1 MAQGA
6 DGIAQKLQIVK
17 AVTDVSE
24 LDAGFRNCQY
34 RLTQLMA
41 LRVTDMN
48 PAVYHFQRSP
58 SLPVYQGCP
67 GLVGDE
73 GVAGGN
79 HWGGYRM

>member
-1 MAQGA
+1 
-6 DGIAQKLQIVK
+6 
-17 AVTDVSE
+17 
-24 LDAGFRNCQY
+24 
-34 RLTQLMA
+34 MA
-41 LRVTDMN
+41 LRVTDMS

-73 GVAGGN
+73 GVAGSN

>member
-1 MAQGA
+1 MRVQELPVPA
-6 DGIAQKLQIVK
+6 DT
-17 AVTDVSE
+17 TDGVE
-24 LDAGFRNCQY
+24 
-34 RLTQLMA
+34 
-41 LRVTDMN
+41 VTDMS

-73 GVAGGN
+73 GVAGSN